1 MKEGYRFLGE
11 YIRQVDIR
19 NKEGKKENLLGVSV
33 QKQFIQS
40 IANTVGTDFTKYK
53 VVKKG
58 QFTYIPDT
66 SRRGDKIAIALLED
80 YEEGLVSNVYTVFEV
95 IDTEKLLPEY
105 LMLWFSR
112 PEFDRYARFKSHG
125 SVREVMDWE
134 EMCKVELPVP
144 DIEKQRKI
152 VKAYKTITDRIAL
165 KQKINDNLEETAQSL
180 FQEQFA
186 AFYNE
191 NELPDGYSI
200 ATLDSL
206 CSIKGGKRLPADGEL
221 LDTPTAHP
229 YIRVRDLGSNRY
241 VCLTNQFQYIDE
253 ETHSAISR
261 YIVNTKGDA
270 PDIEQ
275 MNARVRKMLEGAI
288 QSDGIEE
295 LFETG
300 KHISVD
306 IFSDEYMDK
315 INAIQLP
322 NTKIKIL
329 QRLLSQ
335 AIDEFKK
342 VNKIMG
348 VEFADRLKK
357 VVDEYNN
364 RRRDEAYANEVLDDV
379 AEQLAQLLSELK
391 TEKNSFKNMGIDYEE
406 KAFYDILKA
415 VSKKFEF
422 EYPDDKMIELSK
434 RIKLIVDD
442 KSRYTDWSAR
452 DDIIHCRTP
461 GMKNADIPY
470 ISSQVLCIF

>member
-1 MKEGYRFLGE
+1 MVKVVRMKEGYRFLGE

-165 KQKINDNLEETAQSL
+165 KQKINDNLEATAQSL

-261 YIVNTKGDA
+261 YIVNTNDIVISIVGTIGLIGKIHTSLNNA
-270 PDIEQ
+270 NLTENCVKLANIHTVTPDYLYYTLCYKKQIKEIELLT
-275 MNARVRKMLEGAI
+275 VGAVQSKLPMYNI
-288 QSDGIEE
+288 QSMKILVPPTEVIED
-295 LFETG
+295 FQH
-300 KHISVD
+300 KFD
-306 IFSDEYMDK
+306 IFNEQ
-315 INAIQLP
+315 IEA
-322 NTKIKIL
+322 NTIEI
-329 QRLLSQ
+329 QRLYELQ
-335 AIDEFKK
+335 FVLLAK
-342 VNKIMG
+342 
-348 VEFADRLKK
+348 L
-357 VVDEYNN
+357 
-364 RRRDEAYANEVLDDV
+364 AY
-379 AEQLAQLLSELK
+379 
-391 TEKNSFKNMGIDYEE
+391 
-406 KAFYDILKA
+406 
-415 VSKKFEF
+415 
-422 EYPDDKMIELSK
+422 
-434 RIKLIVDD
+434 
-442 KSRYTDWSAR
+442 
-452 DDIIHCRTP
+452 
-461 GMKNADIPY
+461 
-470 ISSQVLCIF
+470 